1 MSVSYN
7 SRSDNFLMDFY
18 VGESWKQFLSYK
30 FYISYMCH
38 FLFRPWYLIITRETS
53 IEVIADK
60 IRDKSIPKFE

>member
-1 MSVSYN
+1 
-7 SRSDNFLMDFY
+7 MDFY